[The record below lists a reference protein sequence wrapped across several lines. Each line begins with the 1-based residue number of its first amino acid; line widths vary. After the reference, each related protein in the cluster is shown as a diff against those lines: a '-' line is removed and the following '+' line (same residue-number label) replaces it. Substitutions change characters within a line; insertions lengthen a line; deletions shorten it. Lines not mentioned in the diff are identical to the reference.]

1 MMLSNSNA
9 LKVMHMTISYHFC
22 SLCNKNYVS
31 FGNIYFV
38 ATATQAY
45 EMHSILLLRVVGK
58 QAHAVTSNFLV
69 HYLTGNINQ
78 Q

>member
-1 MMLSNSNA
+1 MG
-9 LKVMHMTISYHFC
+9 I
-22 SLCNKNYVS
+22 
-31 FGNIYFV
+31 V
-38 ATATQAY
+38 ATIFAVYAINC
-45 EMHSILLLRVVGK
+45 ILLLRVVGK